1 MRLQESSSIPE
12 ASPGATAPRGE
23 EGHMQNAT
31 TANRLL
37 GLRGQG
43 FTYFRKGEDFCML
56 DGQRM
61 VPGRSERKVSF
72 EESVGLDL
80 QRGRGRHFRQWHK
93 EQNRGSNGQG
103 PSASKPEGVR
113 FELGFSDFRA
123 HTFIHLSSSEF
134 LIPWTCQFLTW
145 KILIIFLC

>member
-1 MRLQESSSIPE
+1 
-12 ASPGATAPRGE
+12 
-23 EGHMQNAT
+23 
-31 TANRLL
+31 
-37 GLRGQG
+37 
-43 FTYFRKGEDFCML
+43 
-56 DGQRM
+56 M

-145 KILIIFLC
+145 KILIDHILGASQLILRSLNVVGYNWLSNSNK